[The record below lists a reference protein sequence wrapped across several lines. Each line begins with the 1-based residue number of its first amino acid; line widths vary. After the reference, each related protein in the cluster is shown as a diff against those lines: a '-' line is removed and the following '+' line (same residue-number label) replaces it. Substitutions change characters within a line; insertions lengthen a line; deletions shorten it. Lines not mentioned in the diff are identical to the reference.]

1 MQIKEAYVVQAHSLL
16 QQSIIRVVQE
26 DVDIEDPLASDAVMS
41 SAEALEGMQGLRID
55 DNAAGEEQGSM
66 QVDSTQQTNGSQRM
80 RIDYETFVQIKLLLA
95 HKLRA
100 VQDSSEEGNY
110 WLNAI

>member
-1 MQIKEAYVVQAHSLL
+1 M
-16 QQSIIRVVQE
+16 QE
-26 DVDIEDPLASDAVMS
+26 DVDIEDPLAADAVMS

-55 DNAAGEEQGSM
+55 DTAAEEEQGSM
-66 QVDSTQQTNGSQRM
+66 QVDNAQQANGSHRM

-100 VQDSSEEGNY
+100 VQDSSEEGKCF
-110 WLNAI
+110 LR